1 MKYIFCFFIFLP
13 VVIHAQQLA
22 DNVVYAKTFEVKD
35 SSCTAYMARTFD
47 FVKSNK
53 AVFFHLR
60 SYTKEKL
67 CQAID
72 TGGYGVPATSANTIV
87 ATCKWVYQGNKK
99 NGTVLLK
106 GEIIFSC
113 EGPTLKMALQHLHY
127 YKYFD
132 ENGKMTLKNEGG
144 YEELDMC
151 KYCNASGMRIGE
163 FVHDNFLHIAAAY
176 SRFIK

>member
-1 MKYIFCFFIFLP
+1 MKYIFCFFMFLP
-13 VVIHAQQLA
+13 IAIYAQQA
-22 DNVVYAKTFEVKD
+22 AGNVIYAKAFEIKD
-35 SSCTAYMARTFD
+35 SSVCIAGTFD

-67 CQAID
+67 SQAID
-72 TGGYGVPATSANTIV
+72 TGGYGVPAMSANTVV

-113 EGPTLKMALQHLHY
+113 DGRTVKMELQHLHY

-176 SRFIK
+176 GRFIK